1 MLFTFLRLVYRCPHS
16 RHDIYTFCPLVTRVW
31 LVTRKGI
38 IALINCNK
46 RLVFLKKPKHYLV
59 RILIFLY
66 EGALKNTNNIY
77 EKYWNS
83 MRSCTES
90 TGQELRSVLRI
101 MYVIQGPLNSVLKY
115 RPDLFPILLTMNR
128 ILPLFVLARRQQ
140 NVKHCKLF
148 TTKY

>member
-1 MLFTFLRLVYRCPHS
+1 
-16 RHDIYTFCPLVTRVW
+16 
-31 LVTRKGI
+31 
-38 IALINCNK
+38 
-46 RLVFLKKPKHYLV
+46 
-59 RILIFLY
+59 
-66 EGALKNTNNIY
+66 
-77 EKYWNS
+77 